1 MRVDPTRAGVAS
13 LVVAASILSSR
24 RCSRTIPIRLL
35 TEPVRGDESIM
46 SAKSH
51 GTTAEPVQRLLR
63 WGVNRELAD
72 RICSFNR
79 EGAESSGYFT
89 ECREFTKQINWAR
102 GMATE
107 PEPIT
112 FYDSVTGYL
121 LFRAPVGRTMDAFLS
136 ESLRHGWPS
145 FRPAEV
151 LWDHVR
157 VLDDHEVVSTAGT
170 HLGHVLF
177 DSIGARY
184 CINLCSVAGN
194 AVEAPSSSTPVTAPA
209 GEGLKAAW
217 PLLHEIAAA
226 GEWTGSMHYATGAD
240 GLSPAPFVLR
250 GSLRAELD
258 GGGRLTLTSSVTL
271 PNGIERVVAL
281 GGALGGGPGASA
293 RLEKLGGGGAPGPI
307 SGPISVI
314 LAEQPGAGLLLLR
327 ELNATTNA
335 TLVTSSIMKVAEGEL
350 VQTAHELGAA
360 AEVSGVQM
368 WRMRPVV
375 RGGGDEEWIQDEE
388 AFMTSGSQL

>member
-157 VLDDHEVVSTAGT
+157 VLDDHEVVSTTGT

-271 PNGIERVVAL
+271 PNGIERVWRCTCIWFSGTGRFSGSDWRYRYCTGKKTP
-281 GGALGGGPGASA
+281 GGAGTLRDA
-293 RLEKLGGGGAPGPI
+293 RVPV
-307 SGPISVI
+307 S
-314 LAEQPGAGLLLLR
+314 
-327 ELNATTNA
+327 
-335 TLVTSSIMKVAEGEL
+335 TLVRHRFLSKSLHTL
-350 VQTAHELGAA
+350 HETHNDTRGD
-360 AEVSGVQM
+360 GVITPP
-368 WRMRPVV
+368 RHPPLSFSDLRRR
-375 RGGGDEEWIQDEE
+375 RG
-388 AFMTSGSQL
+388 T

>member
-1 MRVDPTRAGVAS
+1 MRIDLTRAGVAS
-13 LVVAASILSSR
+13 LVVAASILRSR
-24 RCSRTIPIRLL
+24 RTIPIRLL
-35 TEPVRGDESIM
+35 TDPVRGDESIM

-177 DSIGARY
+177 DSIGPRY

-194 AVEAPSSSTPVTAPA
+194 AVEAPSSSAPIIALA

-226 GEWTGSMHYATGAD
+226 GEWTGSMHYATGAF

-293 RLEKLGGGGAPGPI
+293 RLEKLGDGGAPGPI

-360 AEVSGVQM
+360 GEVSGVQM